1 MLVDAGRAGQPDT
14 PKLHWLINN
23 IHLNDTDK
31 AGGPYVLNYSD
42 GTTVK
47 QYAAPGPQDE
57 GAHRYVFAVFN
68 QGNDFTPPADY
79 ARADQVANVQN
90 FDLQKYIS
98 DSKIGNVVGANYFT
112 VDANDKT
119 GNATAATG
127 GVGGAAGANGTGNGT
142 AGANGNGT
150 AGAGGAGGAA
160 GNGTDGAG
168 ANGNGTTGA
177 GGAGGNGTD
186 GNGNGAGG
194 AGGAGGASGTNGGA
208 GGASGTGSA
217 GASSSSSPAGGN
229 GGNSAAGMTAP
240 AVGLALAAG
249 ALAALF

>member
-68 QGNDFTPPADY
+68 QGDQFTAPADY
-79 ARADQVANVQN
+79 ARADQVANVGD
-90 FDLQKYIS
+90 FDLQKYIA

-127 GVGGAAGANGTGNGT
+127 TAGGAAGANGTGNGT
-142 AGANGNGT
+142 DA
-150 AGAGGAGGAA
+150 GAGGAA
-160 GNGTDGAG
+160 GGNSTVGGAGAGGNGTDGG
-168 ANGNGTTGA
+168 A
-177 GGAGGNGTD
+177 AGGNGTD
-186 GNGNGAGG
+186 GNGNGG
-194 AGGAGGASGTNGGA
+194 A
-208 GGASGTGSA
+208 
-217 GASSSSSPAGGN
+217 AGGN
-229 GGNSAAGMTAP
+229 GGNGASGSPTGSASPSGSSAPAGGDAGKSAAGMAAP

>member
-42 GTTVK
+42 DTTVK

-79 ARADQVANVQN
+79 ARADQVANVQD

-142 AGANGNGT
+142 T
-150 AGAGGAGGAA
+150 GAGGAGGNSTVGGAGA
-160 GNGTDGAG
+160 GGNGTDGS
-168 ANGNGTTGA
+168 GNGTTGA
-177 GGAGGNGTD
+177 GGAGAGGNGTD

-194 AGGAGGASGTNGGA
+194 AGGNNNGNNGGANGASGSQTGTAAA
-208 GGASGTGSA
+208 GQSSA
-217 GASSSSSPAGGN
+217 AGN
-229 GGNSAAGMTAP
+229 GDKGNSAAGMAAP

>member
-68 QGNDFTPPADY
+68 QGGDFTPPAGY
-79 ARADQVANVQN
+79 QNADEVAQVSDFN
-90 FDLQKYIS
+90 LQKYIT
-98 DSKIGNVVGANYFT
+98 DSKIGGVIGANYFT

-119 GNATAATG
+119 GNATAATA
-127 GVGGAAGANGTGNGT
+127 GAAGANGANGTGNG
-142 AGANGNGT
+142 NGT
-150 AGAGGAGGAA
+150 AGGAGGNSTVGGAGA
-160 GNGTDGAG
+160 GQGGNGTDG
-168 ANGNGTTGA
+168 GA
-177 GGAGGNGTD
+177 GGNSTSGGAGGQGGNGTD
-186 GNGNGAGG
+186 GNGN
-194 AGGAGGASGTNGGA
+194 NGGA
-208 GGASGTGSA
+208 GGQGGTQTGSA
-217 GASSSSSPAGGN
+217 NPGASSAPGGSGDNKDSGAG
-229 GGNSAAGMTAP
+229 SVAP